1 MNPKETAV
9 TNSKQDN
16 LVQYPLPYKVVDGC
30 LYKEITNKSGN
41 HFNESHAR
49 TERNHRRKGVLFLP
63 NAEYV
68 SARLRA

>member
-30 LYKEITNKSGN
+30 LCQETTKRNKPT
-41 HFNESHAR
+41 
-49 TERNHRRKGVLFLP
+49 TEKYLYAQGCADLYRRLSSRY
-63 NAEYV
+63 A
-68 SARLRA
+68 